1 MLAVYSF
8 GKDARACGL
17 AHAARPA
24 KQISMRQL
32 LILDGGLKSVSKSI
46 LTHYSRKT
54 RRAILPRR
62 NNIILAHDM
71 PVFVIVHKDNTFTA
85 IFRHPTTFFEKMMR
99 GGNV

>member
-1 MLAVYSF
+1 MLAVYSL
-8 GKDARACGL
+8 GKDARAGGL

-62 NNIILAHDM
+62 YYIILAHDM
-71 PVFVIVHKDNTFTA
+71 QVLIIDYKDTTFAA
-85 IFRHPTTFFEKMMR
+85 IFWHLTIFFEKMMR